1 MQKCSEYDLLKSTIS
16 LRFLKKKS
24 ILLSWKNN
32 KKTISNNS
40 FQKSHELFVAD
51 FLATDALILAIGN
64 SVPALFFL
72 LIRYLKKCVNN
83 FQKFIY
89 NTFLDTLLD
98 EIVFSK
104 KNLHVKVSLE
114 ICLHLFIPKFIICL
128 AVFNFCLPNNL
139 YHLFNI

>member
-1 MQKCSEYDLLKSTIS
+1 MQKSSEYDLLKSTIS

-24 ILLSWKNN
+24 IHLSLKNN

-40 FQKSHELFVAD
+40 FQESHELFVAD

-83 FQKFIY
+83 F
-89 NTFLDTLLD
+89 
-98 EIVFSK
+98 
-104 KNLHVKVSLE
+104 
-114 ICLHLFIPKFIICL
+114 
-128 AVFNFCLPNNL
+128 
-139 YHLFNI
+139 

>member
-16 LRFLKKKS
+16 LRFFKKKS
-24 ILLSWKNN
+24 IHLSLKNN

-40 FQKSHELFVAD
+40 FQKSHESFVAD

-89 NTFLDTLLD
+89 NTFFRCP
-98 EIVFSK
+98 IR
-104 KNLHVKVSLE
+104 
-114 ICLHLFIPKFIICL
+114 
-128 AVFNFCLPNNL
+128 
-139 YHLFNI
+139 